1 MMTSKSITFA
11 AHVALIQRQDAVTE
25 SAARLIA
32 WMEGPMG
39 GERRSAAAGAAQ

>member
-1 MMTSKSITFA
+1 MAGKSITFA
-11 AHVALIQRQDAVTE
+11 EHVALIQRQAAVTE

-39 GERRSAAAGAAQ
+39 GERRSAAEGAAQ